1 LHDDAYNNIIAIH
14 VISTARIG
22 CCPTARPKG
31 DATMAQSLSTTLGVA
46 EVVKYVNSTKTNTS
60 VAQVRTPITTHRSY
74 VM

>member
-1 LHDDAYNNIIAIH
+1 
-14 VISTARIG
+14 
-22 CCPTARPKG
+22 
-31 DATMAQSLSTTLGVA
+31 MAQSLSTTLGVA